1 MSLAVKRTRES
12 AAPAP
17 FPSASLPYRFSVEQY
32 HRMAEA
38 GILTENDRAELL
50 EGVITYKM
58 THNPPHDCTISLLQ
72 AELQARLP
80 AEWLLRIQSS
90 VTLADSEPEPDLAVA
105 RGPARRYQRAHP
117 GPRDLPLVIEV
128 ADTTLLQ
135 DRNDK
140 GRAYARARIPVYWVV
155 NLNAHSIEVY
165 TEPRAGRSPVY
176 RQRRDY
182 HEDQAVPVVLHGP
195 EIGQIPVRDV
205 LPGV

>member
-1 MSLAVKRTRES
+1 MSLAVKRAPEP

-17 FPSASLPYRFSVEQY
+17 FPSACLPYRFSVEQY

-50 EGVITYKM
+50 EGVIIYRM
-58 THNPPHDCTISLLQ
+58 NHNPPHDCTISLLQ
-72 AELQARLP
+72 AELQARLS

-90 VTLADSEPEPDLAVA
+90 ITLADSEPEPDQAVA
-105 RGPARRYQRAHP
+105 KGPARRYQRAHP

-155 NLNAHSIEVY
+155 NLPDGWIEVY
-165 TEPRAGRSPVY
+165 TEPRAGRAPAY

-182 HEDQAVPVVLHGP
+182 QADQAVPVVLQ
-195 EIGQIPVRDV
+195 GQEVGHIPVRDV
-205 LPGV
+205 LP

>member
-1 MSLAVKRTRES
+1 MSVAVQHIPGPQ
-12 AAPAP
+12 APAVP
-17 FPSASLPYRFSVEQY
+17 PSACLPYRFSVEQY
-32 HRMAEA
+32 HRMAEV

-50 EGVITYKM
+50 EGVVIYKM

-72 AELQARLP
+72 SELQARLP

-90 VTLADSEPEPDLAVA
+90 ITLADSEPEPDLAVA
-105 RGPARRYQRAHP
+105 RGPARRYLQAHP

-155 NLNAHSIEVY
+155 NLNTRSIEVY
-165 TEPRAGRSPVY
+165 TAPRAGRSPAY
-176 RQRRDY
+176 RHRQD
-182 HEDQAVPVVLHGP
+182 HDADQFVPVVLDGQ
-195 EIGQIPVRDV
+195 EIGLIPVRDV
-205 LPGV
+205 LP